1 MKSGALNL
9 FVFNNLISNNMK
21 KFFIITTTML
31 LCFFQ
36 AIGQNKVTKHL
47 NLNQTRNNISISKL
61 LLGKWQSVDDKT
73 NYIVFEN
80 NLRKEIADGIE
91 KWNSESYV
99 LSNKCLNESDREN
112 GLEPENN
119 KYISCKESDMCWYIV
134 NISKEYL
141 TVSYLGRGNTLKF
154 KKVK

>member
-21 KFFIITTTML
+21 KLFIITTTML